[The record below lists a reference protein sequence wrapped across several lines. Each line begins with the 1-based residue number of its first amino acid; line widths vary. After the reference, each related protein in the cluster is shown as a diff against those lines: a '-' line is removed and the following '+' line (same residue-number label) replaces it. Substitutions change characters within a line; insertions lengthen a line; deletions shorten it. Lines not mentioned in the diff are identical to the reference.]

1 MNADSPRPGV
11 APSRPQADPRL
22 ERLLAHPALW
32 RAGSATR
39 APVWPSGFA
48 PLDEGLPGGGWPRS
62 GLIEILPARFGQG
75 ELQLMLPALAALTAR
90 PEARWCVWVK
100 PPLQTFAPALATA
113 GMVLTRL
120 LIVRATDRGRWPAAL
135 WAFEQALGSGAC
147 DSVLTWARH
156 APVRQLRRLQLAA
169 QRGNALG
176 ILFRPRESARESS
189 PAMLRVVLEPRRGGA
204 RVTLLKS
211 RGGTLGALDLTW
223 EAIRREPLEAS

>member
-1 MNADSPRPGV
+1 MRVGEAAPAAVCPG
-11 APSRPQADPRL
+11 ARELGHDAYAR
-22 ERLLAHPALW
+22 AH
-32 RAGSATR
+32 RAGDG
-39 APVWPSGFA
+39 SG
-48 PLDEGLPGGGWPRS
+48 
-62 GLIEILPARFGQG
+62 
-75 ELQLMLPALAALTAR
+75 
-90 PEARWCVWVK
+90 
-100 PPLQTFAPALATA
+100 
-113 GMVLTRL
+113 
-120 LIVRATDRGRWPAAL
+120 PAAL

-211 RGGTLGALDLTW
+211 RGGALGALDLTW